1 MDVGFDAADRVDVD
15 AGSVDAFASKG
26 VVRDGFDLGDEERE
40 LSFVCQVTCRLIS
53 E

>member
-26 VVRDGFDLGDEERE
+26 VVRDGFDLGTRRG
-40 LSFVCQVTCRLIS
+40 SFPSCAR
-53 E
+53 